1 MGDDIMA
8 KPKTINALM
17 VHLRSKGL
25 NISGSK
31 QKQILKNIGY
41 YHGYKGYRFVEK
53 ASNPINYSDFNEVKT
68 IYDYDSQLKALFY
81 PQIMFIET
89 ALKNRV
95 LDIVVNDVGSE
106 NFMTIFNSVL
116 DDYKR
121 LSLSGKKFNS
131 SNARQEA
138 QKKYDKAVND
148 RNKLRDSFL
157 RTSSKAYND
166 QNSIAVHYQQK
177 DQSIPIWGLFEM
189 ISLGDFGYFVKT
201 SNFRIRKKFSKEFGI
216 NTIYD
221 TSAEMPHRIIFAL
234 KDLRNAIAHNNI
246 IFDTRFKTAEISGA
260 VKTMLFNETSIK
272 VEFKEIFDYLVLI
285 IFVLKQLGTTKTV
298 MKKIVSDFKDIT
310 EFVRNQLPVSIY
322 NMFTTTNL
330 RRKIAQL
337 QNYIKH

>member
-1 MGDDIMA
+1 
-8 KPKTINALM
+8 
-17 VHLRSKGL
+17 
-25 NISGSK
+25 
-31 QKQILKNIGY
+31 
-41 YHGYKGYRFVEK
+41 
-53 ASNPINYSDFNEVKT
+53 
-68 IYDYDSQLKALFY
+68 
-81 PQIMFIET
+81 
-89 ALKNRV
+89 
-95 LDIVVNDVGSE
+95 
-106 NFMTIFNSVL
+106 
-116 DDYKR
+116 
-121 LSLSGKKFNS
+121 
-131 SNARQEA
+131 
-138 QKKYDKAVND
+138 
-148 RNKLRDSFL
+148 
-157 RTSSKAYND
+157 
-166 QNSIAVHYQQK
+166 
-177 DQSIPIWGLFEM
+177 M

-330 RRKIAQL
+330 RRKISQL

>member
-1 MGDDIMA
+1 MA

-25 NISGSK
+25 SINGSK

-41 YHGYKGYRFVEK
+41 YHGYKGYRFVGR
-53 ASNPINYSDFNEVKT
+53 ASNPINYTNFHEVKA

-106 NFMTIFNSVL
+106 NFLTIFNSIL

-121 LSLSGKKFNS
+121 LSLSGQTFADNKT
-131 SNARQEA
+131 RQEA

-148 RNKLRDSFL
+148 RNKLRDNFL
-157 RTSSKAYND
+157 KTSSKAYND

-177 DQSIPIWGLFEM
+177 DQNIPIWGLFEM
-189 ISLGDFGYFVKT
+189 ISLGDFGYFVKI
-201 SNFRIRKKFSKEFGI
+201 SNLRIRQKFSAEFGI

-260 VKTMLFNETSIK
+260 VKTMLFNETSIN
-272 VEFKEIFDYLVLI
+272 VDFKEIFDYLVLI
-285 IFVLKQLGTTKTV
+285 IFVLKQLGTTKTLL
-298 MKKIVSDFKDIT
+298 KKIINDFKKIT
-310 EFVRNQLPVSIY
+310 ELVRNQLPVSIY

-330 RRKIAQL
+330 RTKIMQL
-337 QNYIKH
+337 QNYIKL